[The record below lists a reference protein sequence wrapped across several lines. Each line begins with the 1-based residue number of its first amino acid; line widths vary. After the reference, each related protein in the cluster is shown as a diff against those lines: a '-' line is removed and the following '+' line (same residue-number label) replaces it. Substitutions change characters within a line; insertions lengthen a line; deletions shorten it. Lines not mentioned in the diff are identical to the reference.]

1 MARSVTG
8 LSGAI
13 LVAILLAGS
22 SFVTTSAMSAADKA
36 AVNDATAKCKAQIKE
51 QARLEE
57 MSLYERRK
65 AVKKCVQD
73 LLAGH

>member
-1 MARSVTG
+1 MVAA
-8 LSGAI
+8 LSGGI
-13 LVAILLAGS
+13 LVAILFAGS
-22 SFVTTSAMSAADKA
+22 SFITTPAVAAADKA
-36 AVNDATAKCKAQIKE
+36 AMNDASAKCKAQIKE

-57 MSLYERRK
+57 MSLYARHK